1 MTAAKPDVIVFLTH
15 VFDAEIE
22 RRIFKLKREC
32 SDSCDIVVLAERG
45 VRIPATVAP
54 FTQVF
59 DFSTLK
65 RMAKSVIG
73 EKVIPGNCHLRSI
86 DFYQRFPGYR
96 FYWFIEY
103 DVVYTGH
110 WGAFIASLA
119 DDQSDLLAS
128 HVRTLRDDPNWYWRE
143 RFFTGGDIF
152 AGDKWVLA
160 FLPIHRISARG
171 LEAVAVKVRDGWVGH
186 YEALLPSAL
195 AYCGLRISDIGGSGA
210 WTPKDRMLR
219 HYVDWRNAPHR
230 AYGGTLQFRPRIRFR
245 LIKNMLYHPYKT
257 KPKAGK
263 LTSRLRTVLA
273 QLRAPGI
280 FVPYWLR
287 VVQLAIWS
295 RRPR

>member
-1 MTAAKPDVIVFLTH
+1 V
-15 VFDAEIE
+15 
-22 RRIFKLKREC
+22 
-32 SDSCDIVVLAERG
+32 
-45 VRIPATVAP
+45 
-54 FTQVF
+54 
-59 DFSTLK
+59 
-65 RMAKSVIG
+65 
-73 EKVIPGNCHLRSI
+73 
-86 DFYQRFPGYR
+86 
-96 FYWFIEY
+96 
-103 DVVYTGH
+103 
-110 WGAFIASLA
+110 
-119 DDQSDLLAS
+119 S
-128 HVRTLRDDPNWYWRE
+128 HVRTLRDDPDWYWRE
-143 RFFTGGDIF
+143 MFFTGADIF

-245 LIKNMLYHPYKT
+245 LIKNMLYHPCKT
-257 KPKAGK
+257 KPQAGK

-287 VVQLAIWS
+287 VVQLAILS